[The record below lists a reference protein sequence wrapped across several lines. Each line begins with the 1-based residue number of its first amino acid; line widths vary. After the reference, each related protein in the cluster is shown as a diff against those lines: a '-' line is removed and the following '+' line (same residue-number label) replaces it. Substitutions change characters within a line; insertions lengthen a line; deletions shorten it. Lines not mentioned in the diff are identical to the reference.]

1 MVEAGR
7 YTLYTREGTAG
18 AAIEAAA
25 AECGVALDLVD
36 IPVNCPREKWEA
48 FCRVNPRKQVPV
60 LIHPDGTTITE
71 STAILTHL
79 ADSHPE
85 AGLIPAPGSS
95 ARAFHDRWLAFFQA
109 NVYEA
114 ILREHFSKRYITNP
128 EHAPEVQAAA
138 RDFTARHFALY
149 DQALSDDGP
158 FLFGQ
163 RFQMVDI
170 MVWLMVWWS
179 DRDRI
184 AREAPRVLRLW
195 EAACARPALAA
206 AARRHH
212 FDA

>member
-1 MVEAGR
+1 MAAPGR
-7 YTLYTREGTAG
+7 YTLYTRKGTAG

-25 AECGVALDLVD
+25 AECGVEPDLID
-36 IPVNCPREKWEA
+36 IPVGCPRDKWEA
-48 FCRVNPRKQVPV
+48 FCRINPRKQVPV

-79 ADSHPE
+79 ADSHPQ

-114 ILREHFSKRYITNP
+114 LLRENFSTRYTTNP
-128 EHAPEVQAAA
+128 DHAPEVRQSAL
-138 RDFTARHFALY
+138 DFIARHYVIY
-149 DQALSDDGP
+149 DQVLTDDGP

-170 MVWLMVWWS
+170 MVWLLVWWS
-179 DRDRI
+179 DRDRL
-184 AREAPRVLRLW
+184 AREAPRVLHLW
-195 EAACARPALAA
+195 HEAGRRPHLAA
-206 AARRHH
+206 AAQRH
-212 FDA
+212 FAD